1 MFSPDEVFFKEFINM
16 QKMRESK
23 TRQDLYNMGLYDEP
37 AMLDLIKLPKSVEK
51 YALDEYDRKYERVY
65 MQDIDDDI
73 FSALNDTNAL
83 WWTKGQLTRR
93 KFDYRGE
100 FMKDADGNYLTED
113 VDIPT
118 DCIAIISE
126 INVHMPNKYISPTK
140 EHFDYVDMIERTFD
154 GNVIRNYIYIIP
166 RKYCHKM
173 YQTALVLSL
182 RKLSKFYE
190 AYALSF
196 VNGFTVYL
204 SSIPYKPTNQ
214 QKGRILHFFI
224 F

>member
-1 MFSPDEVFFKEFINM
+1 
-16 QKMRESK
+16 
-23 TRQDLYNMGLYDEP
+23 
-37 AMLDLIKLPKSVEK
+37 
-51 YALDEYDRKYERVY
+51 
-65 MQDIDDDI
+65 
-73 FSALNDTNAL
+73 
-83 WWTKGQLTRR
+83 
-93 KFDYRGE
+93 
-100 FMKDADGNYLTED
+100 MKDADGNYLTED

-204 SSIPYKPTNQ
+204 SSIPYKPTKQ
-214 QKGRILHFFI
+214 QKGRILKTKLTDDYKEEMKDLREFWIKNGMMHNPNLCVLTEEVKGRENMAYLELPGTDEYIDTYDEEHTLERNTENLMSEGFSYVDVSVEGGV
-224 F
+224 